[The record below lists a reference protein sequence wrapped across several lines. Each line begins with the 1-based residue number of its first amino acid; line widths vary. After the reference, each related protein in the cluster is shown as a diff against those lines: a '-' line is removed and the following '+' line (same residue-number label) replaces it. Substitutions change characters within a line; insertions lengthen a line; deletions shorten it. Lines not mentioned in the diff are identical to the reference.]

1 MPLVGRPL
9 LITSAKVDQLETLT
23 GQLKSIH
30 SELSALGKKSPN
42 VAVNKFKLKFINR
55 VLSQCNSFLRKQY
68 KPFDEFTEFD
78 VDDIPS
84 NSDVTFIVAHYMQAT
99 EKFRSDNITEDGVDW
114 YYDLDGEEEPIPT
127 APPAKL
133 RK

>member
-9 LITSAKVDQLETLT
+9 LITRAKVDQLETLT

-42 VAVNKFKLKFINR
+42 DAVNKFKIKFVNK
-55 VLSQCNSFLRKQY
+55 VLSQCNSFLGKQY

-78 VDDIPS
+78 IDDIPS
-84 NSDVTFIVAHYMQAT
+84 NSDVTFIVANYMQAT
-99 EKFRSDNITEDGVDW
+99 EKFRSDNITLSYGRW
-114 YYDLDGEEEPIPT
+114 YYDLDEEEGQVPA